1 MRYNISM
8 NEVITVN
15 KPRGITPLQTIQLF
29 KQKFPS
35 YQNEKMSYA
44 GRLDPMASGLLIL
57 LIGEQNKKRN
67 EFESLE
73 KTYEFELLL
82 GITTDTY
89 DALGLIT
96 AISPLQPNALK
107 QCLQLLPS
115 FIGSHEQAYP
125 PFSSMN
131 VSGKPLYYWA
141 REGKLHDIKIPTK
154 IVTIKSLEITS
165 TSLIKSPDLVANVV
179 TVIKQVNGDF
189 RQDEIIKR
197 WETLVKKDLSF
208 PLITC
213 RATVTSGTY
222 IRSLAHEIG
231 KKLGTG
237 AIAYSIHRTKV
248 GQYHLKDALEL

>member
-1 MRYNISM
+1 M
-8 NEVITVN
+8 NEIVAIN
-15 KPRGITPLQTIQLF
+15 KPSGLTPLQAINIF
-29 KQKFPS
+29 KTKFPA
-35 YQNEKMSYA
+35 YKDEKISYA

-57 LIGEQNKKRN
+57 LVGDKNKNRN

-89 DALGLIT
+89 DVLGLIT
-96 AISPLQPNALK
+96 AISPLQPNTLK
-107 QCLQLLPS
+107 QCMQLLPS

-125 PFSSMN
+125 PFSSMT

-154 IVTIKSLEITS
+154 IITICS
-165 TSLIKSPDLVANVV
+165 LVALSESSLPAKNLIDQ
-179 TVIKQVNGDF
+179 TIRRIFKIEGDF
-189 RQDEIIKR
+189 RQAEIIHSWKNI
-197 WETLVKKDLSF
+197 TTTSQSF
-208 PLITC
+208 PRISC

-231 KKLGTG
+231 QKLNCG
-237 AIAYSIHRTKV
+237 AIALSITRTQV
-248 GQYHLKDALEL
+248 GKWCLNDAIKLID